1 VTRPSKAFVVAAF
14 TAFVA
19 VFAAASASP
28 AAAQESGTLKKIR
41 DNGVIVLGVRDA
53 SVPFSYFNADGEA
66 IGYSVDLCRRVV
78 DHIKAAYKLP
88 NLDVRLQ
95 TVTSATRIPLIQNGT
110 IDLECGST
118 VNNVE
123 RHQQVDFSY
132 TTFVVNTKFIVKKA
146 AGIQSVT
153 DLKGKTV
160 AVTSGT
166 NTSGKISA
174 LSQQQALELNVVNGS
189 DHAQS
194 FLLLTSDR
202 ASAFSEDDI
211 LLAGLAATS
220 RTPDAFALVAIPGM
234 LGDPYALMLRKD
246 DAPFKSAVN
255 TALRAVF
262 AAPDFRSLYDKWFV
276 KPIPPKN
283 VVLNFPM
290 SEQLRRVIATPTDSP
305 EPTDYK

>member
-1 VTRPSKAFVVAAF
+1 VTRPSKAFALAAF
-14 TAFVA
+14 TT
-19 VFAAASASP
+19 FALACASP

-41 DNGVIVLGVRDA
+41 DSGVIVLGVRDA

-78 DHIKAAYKLP
+78 DHIKTAYKMPRLE
-88 NLDVRLQ
+88 VRLQ

-123 RHQQVDFSY
+123 RHQQADFSY
-132 TTFVVNTKFIVKKA
+132 TTFVVDTKFIVRRS
-146 AGIQSVT
+146 AGIKSVT

-160 AVTSGT
+160 AVTNGT
-166 NTSGKISA
+166 NTSQKIAA
-174 LSQQQALELNVVNGS
+174 LNQQQALDLNIVNGS

-194 FLLLTSDR
+194 FLLMTSDR
-202 ASAFSEDDI
+202 AAAFSEDDI

-234 LGDPYALMLRKD
+234 LADPYALMLRKD
-246 DAPFKSAVN
+246 DAPFKSAVD
-255 TALRAVF
+255 TALRAIF
-262 AAPDFRSLYDKWFV
+262 AAPDFRSLYDRWFV

-290 SEQLRRVIATPTDSP
+290 SDQLRRVIATPTDSP
-305 EPTDYK
+305 DPTDYK